1 MSARSL
7 NWLKFGGLVALA
19 FALGLLFAGLLD
31 LPSRSSAQE
40 QGRQASAIAP
50 VPAPS
55 IPAARPLQELSEA
68 FAAVAE
74 HVKPSVVYIRSQR
87 TEHASQ
93 QQRIPPGMERF
104 FSPKFRQQP
113 EIEQGSG
120 SGFIIS
126 ADGFIL
132 TNNHVVEGAEQVT
145 VRLLDRR
152 EFKAKVIGTDP
163 NTDVAVLKIDAKSL
177 PPVALGNSDD
187 ARVGEW
193 VLAIGNP
200 LGEGL
205 TFTVTSGIVSA
216 KGRALSGLPG
226 RGQGSI
232 QDFIQTDAAINPG
245 NSGGPLVSVRGEVI
259 GINSAIASETGFYS
273 GYGFAIPINLARTVM
288 NQLITDGK
296 VHRAALG
303 VSIADVNLNDA
314 AYVGLPEI
322 RGVVVKDIPSDDSP
336 AKAAGIE
343 PGDIIVAVDG
353 KPVEYV
359 GQLQQIIGF
368 RRPGDMVKV
377 EVARKGGVRKSFN
390 VKLQPLN
397 DAPEVAAADEEGDT
411 DNANSPTGAVDGPSG
426 HQRRAGHRG
435 RGPAASGSGRCA
447 RAHRDRRD
455 PGRSGV
461 GRPVRRPATR
471 RPGHHSFG
479 RRQAGPHRGRPP
491 EDAPGREGG
500 QHRDP
505 ADLQSPRAG
514 PPGGADPAG
523 RREVARSGRADAK
536 GACLEACPLSR
547 AGLSTRQPDR
557 GMLGHPF
564 PGALSR

>member
-7 NWLKFGGLVALA
+7 NWLKFGGLGALA
-19 FALGLLFAGLLD
+19 FALGLLSAGLLD
-31 LPSRSSAQE
+31 LPNRGSAQE

-55 IPAARPLQELSEA
+55 IPAARPLQDLSEA

-87 TEHASQ
+87 TEHANQQ

-104 FSPKFRQQP
+104 FSPRFRQQP

-163 NTDVAVLKIDAKSL
+163 NTDVAVLKIDARSL

-216 KGRALSGLPG
+216 KGRALAGLPG

-288 NQLITDGK
+288 NQLIETGS

-303 VSIADVNLNDA
+303 VSIDNVTLNDA

-336 AKAAGIE
+336 AKAAGIQ
-343 PGDIIVAVDG
+343 PGDAIMREA
-353 KPVEYV
+353 
-359 GQLQQIIGF
+359 
-368 RRPGDMVKV
+368 
-377 EVARKGGVRKSFN
+377 SN
-390 VKLQPLN
+390 
-397 DAPEVAAADEEGDT
+397 
-411 DNANSPTGAVDGPSG
+411 
-426 HQRRAGHRG
+426 
-435 RGPAASGSGRCA
+435 PA
-447 RAHRDRRD
+447 
-455 PGRSGV
+455 
-461 GRPVRRPATR
+461 
-471 RPGHHSFG
+471 
-479 RRQAGPHRGRPP
+479 
-491 EDAPGREGG
+491 
-500 QHRDP
+500 
-505 ADLQSPRAG
+505 
-514 PPGGADPAG
+514 
-523 RREVARSGRADAK
+523 
-536 GACLEACPLSR
+536 
-547 AGLSTRQPDR
+547 
-557 GMLGHPF
+557 
-564 PGALSR
+564 

>member
-1 MSARSL
+1 MSSRSL

-31 LPSRSSAQE
+31 LPNRSSAQV
-40 QGRQASAIAP
+40 QGRQATPIVQ

-74 HVKPSVVYIRSQR
+74 HVKPTVVYIRSQR
-87 TEHASQ
+87 TEQ
-93 QQRIPPGMERF
+93 TTRQRVPPGMERF
-104 FSPKFRQQP
+104 FPRFRQQP
-113 EIEQGSG
+113 DIEQGSG
-120 SGFIIS
+120 SGFVIS
-126 ADGFIL
+126 ADGYIL

-163 NTDVAVLKIDAKSL
+163 NTDVAVLKIDAKGL
-177 PPVALGNSDD
+177 QPVALGNSDD

-216 KGRALSGLPG
+216 KGRALQGLPG

-288 NQLITDGK
+288 NQLIQTGS

-303 VSIADVNLNDA
+303 VSIDNVTLNDA

-336 AKAAGIE
+336 AKAAGIQ
-343 PGDIIVAVDG
+343 PGDVIIAVDG
-353 KPVEYV
+353 KPVERV
-359 GQLQQIIGF
+359 GQLQQVIGF
-368 RRPGDMVKV
+368 RKPGEVVKV
-377 EVARKGGVRKSFN
+377 EVARKGGVRKTVN
-390 VKLQPLN
+390 VKLQALN
-397 DAPEVAAADEEGDT
+397 EQPQLAAADEGDSDEAGGPGGSAMNRLGVSVEPITSDIAQQLQLPNNMRGLVVT
-411 DNANSPTGAVDGPSG
+411 DVTPG
-426 HQRRAGHRG
+426 
-435 RGPAASGSGRCA
+435 GPAWETLF
-447 RAHRDRRD
+447 DD
-455 PGRSGV
+455 PQRNGPDIILSVEGK
-461 GRPVRRPATR
+461 PVRTEAELRNALKAEK
-471 RPGHHSFG
+471 PGSIVTLGIYNPRAQG
-479 RRQAGPHRGRPP
+479 RRVERIKLA
-491 EDAPGREGG
+491 E
-500 QHRDP
+500 
-505 ADLQSPRAG
+505 
-514 PPGGADPAG
+514 
-523 RREVARSGRADAK
+523 
-536 GACLEACPLSR
+536 
-547 AGLSTRQPDR
+547 
-557 GMLGHPF
+557 
-564 PGALSR
+564 

>member
-31 LPSRSSAQE
+31 LPSRSSAQV
-40 QGRQASAIAP
+40 QGRQASPITQ

-55 IPAARPLQELSEA
+55 IPAAKPLQDLSEA

-74 HVKPSVVYIRSQR
+74 HVKPTVVYIRSQR
-87 TEHASQ
+87 TEQ
-93 QQRIPPGMERF
+93 TTRQRVPPGMERF
-104 FSPKFRQQP
+104 FPRFRQQP
-113 EIEQGSG
+113 DIEQGSG
-120 SGFIIS
+120 SGFVIS
-126 ADGFIL
+126 ADGYIL

-152 EFKAKVIGTDP
+152 EFKAKVIGTDA
-163 NTDVAVLKIDAKSL
+163 NTDVAVLKIDAKGL
-177 PPVALGNSDD
+177 QPVALGNSDD

-216 KGRALSGLPG
+216 KGRALQGLPG

-288 NQLITDGK
+288 NQLIETGS

-303 VSIADVNLNDA
+303 VSIDNVTLNDA

-322 RGVVVKDIPSDDSP
+322 RGVVVKDIPTDDSP
-336 AKAAGIE
+336 AKAAGIL
-343 PGDIIVAVDG
+343 PGDVIISVDG
-353 KPVEYV
+353 KPVERV
-359 GQLQQIIGF
+359 GQLQQVIGF
-368 RRPGDMVKV
+368 RKPGEVVKV
-377 EVARKGGVRKSFN
+377 EVARKGGVRKTFN
-390 VKLQPLN
+390 VKLQALN
-397 DAPEVAAADEEGDT
+397 EQPQLAAADQGDS
-411 DNANSPTGAVDGPSG
+411 DNADNTGGSAVNRLGVSVEPVTSDVAQQLQLPPNMRGLVVTDVTPGGPSW
-426 HQRRAGHRG
+426 QTLYDDPQNN
-435 RGPAASGSGRCA
+435 GPDIILSVE
-447 RAHRDRRD
+447 DK
-455 PGRSGV
+455 
-461 GRPVRRPATR
+461 PVRTEADLRNALKAEK
-471 RPGHHSFG
+471 PGSIVTLGIYNPRAQG
-479 RRQAGPHRGRPP
+479 RRVERIRL
-491 EDAPGREGG
+491 
-500 QHRDP
+500 
-505 ADLQSPRAG
+505 AD
-514 PPGGADPAG
+514 
-523 RREVARSGRADAK
+523 K
-536 GACLEACPLSR
+536 
-547 AGLSTRQPDR
+547 
-557 GMLGHPF
+557 
-564 PGALSR
+564 

>member
-40 QGRQASAIAP
+40 RGQTPATIAQ

-55 IPAARPLQELSEA
+55 IPAARPLQDLSEA

-87 TEHASQ
+87 TEKTSSR
-93 QQRIPPGMERF
+93 QRVPPGMERF
-104 FSPKFRQQP
+104 FPRFRQQP

-120 SGFIIS
+120 SGFLIS
-126 ADGFIL
+126 ADGYIL
-132 TNNHVVEGAEQVT
+132 TNNHVVEGAEVVT

-152 EFKAKVIGTDP
+152 EFKARVIGTDP
-163 NTDVAVLKIDAKSL
+163 NTDVAVLKIDAKDL
-177 PPVALGNSDD
+177 PPIALGNSDD

-216 KGRALSGLPG
+216 KGRALNGLPG

-288 NQLITDGK
+288 NQLIESGK

-303 VSIADVNLNDA
+303 VSIADVTINDA
-314 AYVGLPEI
+314 QYVGLPEI

-343 PGDIIVAVDG
+343 PGDIIVAVEG

-359 GQLQQIIGF
+359 GQLQQVIGF
-368 RRPGDMVKV
+368 RKPGDVVKV
-377 EVARKGGVRKSFN
+377 EVARKGGVRKTFN

-397 DAPEVAAADEEGDT
+397 DSPQLASAEDEANDSEATPGGTAMNRLGISVEPVSPEAAQELQLTPDTRGLIVTDVTPGGPAWEVLFDDPQRGGPDIILSVEGKSVRTEADLRKALQVEKPGSIVSIQVYNPRAQTRRVERIRLGDT
-411 DNANSPTGAVDGPSG
+411 
-426 HQRRAGHRG
+426 Q
-435 RGPAASGSGRCA
+435 
-447 RAHRDRRD
+447 
-455 PGRSGV
+455 
-461 GRPVRRPATR
+461 
-471 RPGHHSFG
+471 
-479 RRQAGPHRGRPP
+479 
-491 EDAPGREGG
+491 
-500 QHRDP
+500 
-505 ADLQSPRAG
+505 
-514 PPGGADPAG
+514 
-523 RREVARSGRADAK
+523 
-536 GACLEACPLSR
+536 
-547 AGLSTRQPDR
+547 
-557 GMLGHPF
+557 
-564 PGALSR
+564 

>member
-1 MSARSL
+1 MAWWPWRSRS
-7 NWLKFGGLVALA
+7 GCCSP
-19 FALGLLFAGLLD
+19 GLLD
-31 LPSRSSAQE
+31 LPNRSSAQE
-40 QGRQASAIAP
+40 QGRQASAIAQ

-55 IPAARPLQELSEA
+55 IPAARPLQDLSEA

-87 TEHASQ
+87 TEHATSSSA
-93 QQRIPPGMERF
+93 IPPGMERF
-104 FSPKFRQQP
+104 FSPRFRQQP

-126 ADGFIL
+126 ADGYIL

-163 NTDVAVLKIDAKSL
+163 NTDVAVLKIDARSL

-187 ARVGEW
+187 SRVGEW

-216 KGRALSGLPG
+216 KGRALNGLPG
-226 RGQGSI
+226 RG
-232 QDFIQTDAAINPG
+232 PG
-245 NSGGPLVSVRGEVI
+245 QHPGLHPDRRRHQPRQLRRPAGERARRGHRDQL
-259 GINSAIASETGFYS
+259 GHRQRDRASTP

-288 NQLITDGK
+288 NQLIQDGK

-303 VSIADVNLNDA
+303 VSIDNVNLNDA

-359 GQLQQIIGF
+359 GQLQQVIGF
-368 RRPGDMVKV
+368 RRPGDVVKV
-377 EVARKGGVRKSFN
+377 EVARKGGVRKTFN

-397 DAPEVAAADEEGDT
+397 DSPEVAAADEEGDSRPRQL
-411 DNANSPTGAVDGPSG
+411 A
-426 HQRRAGHRG
+426 RAGR
-435 RGPAASGSGRCA
+435 
-447 RAHRDRRD
+447 
-455 PGRSGV
+455 
-461 GRPVRRPATR
+461 
-471 RPGHHSFG
+471 
-479 RRQAGPHRGRPP
+479 
-491 EDAPGREGG
+491 
-500 QHRDP
+500 
-505 ADLQSPRAG
+505 
-514 PPGGADPAG
+514 
-523 RREVARSGRADAK
+523 
-536 GACLEACPLSR
+536 
-547 AGLSTRQPDR
+547 
-557 GMLGHPF
+557 
-564 PGALSR
+564 

>member
-93 QQRIPPGMERF
+93 QQQQRIPPGMERF
-104 FSPKFRQQP
+104 FSPRFRQQP

-126 ADGFIL
+126 ADGYIL

-163 NTDVAVLKIDAKSL
+163 NTDVAVLKIDAKAL

-187 ARVGEW
+187 SRVGEW

-303 VSIADVNLNDA
+303 VSIDNVNLNDA

-368 RRPGDMVKV
+368 RRPGDVVKV

-397 DAPEVAAADEEGDT
+397 DAPQVAAADEEGDS
-411 DNANSPTGAVDGPSG
+411 DNANSPSGAVMNRLGISVEPVTADVAQQLQVP
-426 HQRRAGHRG
+426 ADARG
-435 RGPAASGSGRCA
+435 LVVTDVTPGGPAW
-447 RAHRDRRD
+447 DVLYDD
-455 PGRSGV
+455 PQRGGPDIILSVEGK
-461 GRPVRRPATR
+461 PVRTEAELRKALQ
-471 RPGHHSFG
+471 GEK
-479 RRQAGPHRGRPP
+479 AGSIVTLRIFN
-491 EDAPGREGG
+491 
-500 QHRDP
+500 
-505 ADLQSPRAG
+505 PRAQ
-514 PPGGADPAG
+514 A
-523 RREVARSGRADAK
+523 RRVERIR
-536 GACLEACPLSR
+536 
-547 AGLSTRQPDR
+547 
-557 GMLGHPF
+557 LGDTK
-564 PGALSR
+564 

>member
-1 MSARSL
+1 MNGDSKEGPMSTRSL

-40 QGRQASAIAP
+40 QGRTVSAIAQ

-55 IPAARPLQELSEA
+55 IPAARPLQDLSEA

-87 TEHASQ
+87 TERATTR
-93 QQRIPPGMERF
+93 QRVPPGMERF
-104 FSPKFRQQP
+104 FPRFRQEP
-113 EIEQGSG
+113 EIEQGTG
-120 SGFIIS
+120 SGFIVS

-152 EFKAKVIGTDP
+152 EFKAKVVGTDP
-163 NTDVAVLKIDAKSL
+163 NTDVAVLKIDAVKL

-200 LGEGL
+200 LGETL

-216 KGRALSGLPG
+216 KGRALDGLPG

-288 NQLITDGK
+288 NQLIESGR

-303 VSIADVNLNDA
+303 VSIGEVTINDA
-314 AYVGLPEI
+314 QYVGLPEI
-322 RGVVVKDIPSDDSP
+322 RGVVVKDIPSEDSP

-359 GQLQQIIGF
+359 GQLQQVVGF
-368 RRPGDMVKV
+368 RRPGEVVKV
-377 EVARKGGVRKSFN
+377 EVARKGGQRKTFD
-390 VKLQPLN
+390 VKLQSLD
-397 DAPEVAAADEEGDT
+397 DAPQVARADEESGEGGVD
-411 DNANSPTGAVDGPSG
+411 DASTGAAMSRLGISVEPVTADAARELRLPGD
-426 HQRRAGHRG
+426 ARG
-435 RGPAASGSGRCA
+435 LIVTHVVPGGPAWEVLLDDPQRGGPDVILSIEGRA
-447 RAHRDRRD
+447 
-455 PGRSGV
+455 
-461 GRPVRRPATR
+461 VRT
-471 RPGHHSFG
+471 
-479 RRQAGPHRGRPP
+479 
-491 EDAPGREGG
+491 E
-500 QHRDP
+500 
-505 ADLQSPRAG
+505 ADLRKALQAEKPGSIVTLRVYNPRAQN
-514 PPGGADPAG
+514 
-523 RREVARSGRADAK
+523 RRVERVRLA
-536 GACLEACPLSR
+536 E
-547 AGLSTRQPDR
+547 TE
-557 GMLGHPF
+557 
-564 PGALSR
+564 

>member
-40 QGRQASAIAP
+40 QNRRGTAIAQ

-74 HVKPSVVYIRSQR
+74 HVKPTVVYIRSQR
-87 TEHASQ
+87 TEQ
-93 QQRIPPGMERF
+93 TTRQRVPPGMERF
-104 FSPKFRQQP
+104 FPRFHQQP
-113 EIEQGSG
+113 DIEQGSG
-120 SGFIIS
+120 SGFVIS
-126 ADGFIL
+126 ADGYIL

-152 EFKAKVIGTDP
+152 EFKAKVIGTDA
-163 NTDVAVLKIDAKSL
+163 NTDVAVLKIDAKGL
-177 PPVALGNSDD
+177 QPVALGNSDD

-216 KGRALSGLPG
+216 KGRALQGLPG

-288 NQLITDGK
+288 NQLIETGS

-303 VSIADVNLNDA
+303 VSIDNVTLNDA

-343 PGDIIVAVDG
+343 PGDVIIAVDG
-353 KPVEYV
+353 KPVERV
-359 GQLQQIIGF
+359 GQLQQVIGF
-368 RRPGDMVKV
+368 RKPGDVVKV
-377 EVARKGGVRKSFN
+377 EIARKGGVRKTFN
-390 VKLQPLN
+390 VKLQALN
-397 DAPEVAAADEEGDT
+397 DQPQLAAADQRDSDEAGDTGTAMNRLGISVEPVTPEVAQQLQLPNNMRGLIVT
-411 DNANSPTGAVDGPSG
+411 DVTPGGPSWETLLDDP
-426 HQRRAGHRG
+426 QRNGPDIILSVEGKPVKTEADLRNALKSEKPGSIVTLGIYNPRAQ
-435 RGPAASGSGRCA
+435 
-447 RAHRDRRD
+447 
-455 PGRSGV
+455 
-461 GRPVRRPATR
+461 
-471 RPGHHSFG
+471 G
-479 RRQAGPHRGRPP
+479 RRVERIR
-491 EDAPGREGG
+491 
-500 QHRDP
+500 
-505 ADLQSPRAG
+505 
-514 PPGGADPAG
+514 
-523 RREVARSGRADAK
+523 
-536 GACLEACPLSR
+536 
-547 AGLSTRQPDR
+547 
-557 GMLGHPF
+557 LGDK
-564 PGALSR
+564 

>member
-31 LPSRSSAQE
+31 LPSRSSAQV
-40 QGRQASAIAP
+40 QGRQATPIAQ

-55 IPAARPLQELSEA
+55 IPAARPLQDRSEA

-87 TEHASQ
+87 TEHAT
-93 QQRIPPGMERF
+93 QQRVPPGMERF
-104 FSPKFRQQP
+104 FPRFRQQP

-126 ADGFIL
+126 ADGYIL

-163 NTDVAVLKIDAKSL
+163 NTDVAVVKIDARGL
-177 PPVALGNSDD
+177 PPMALGNSDD

-205 TFTVTSGIVSA
+205 TFPAPSAIVSA
-216 KGRALSGLPG
+216 KGRALQGLPG
-226 RGQGSI
+226 RVVGSI

-288 NQLITDGK
+288 NQLIETGS

-303 VSIADVNLNDA
+303 VSIDNVTLNDA

-322 RGVVVKDIPSDDSP
+322 RGVVVKDIPTDDSP
-336 AKAAGIE
+336 AKAAGIL
-343 PGDIIVAVDG
+343 PGDVIISVDG
-353 KPVEYV
+353 KPVERV
-359 GQLQQIIGF
+359 GQLQQVIGF
-368 RRPGDMVKV
+368 RKPGEVVKV
-377 EVARKGGVRKSFN
+377 EVARKGGVRKTFN
-390 VKLQPLN
+390 VKLQALN
-397 DAPEVAAADEEGDT
+397 EQPQVAAADQGDS
-411 DNANSPTGAVDGPSG
+411 DNADN
-426 HQRRAGHRG
+426 
-435 RGPAASGSGRCA
+435 
-447 RAHRDRRD
+447 
-455 PGRSGV
+455 
-461 GRPVRRPATR
+461 
-471 RPGHHSFG
+471 
-479 RRQAGPHRGRPP
+479 
-491 EDAPGREGG
+491 
-500 QHRDP
+500 
-505 ADLQSPRAG
+505 
-514 PPGGADPAG
+514 PGGAAMNRLGISVEPVTPDVAQQLQLPSNVGGLVVTDVTPGGPSWQTLYDDPQNNG
-523 RREVARSGRADAK
+523 PDIIFSVEDKPVRTEADLRNALK
-536 GACLEACPLSR
+536 AEKPGSIVTIPMV
-547 AGLSTRQPDR
+547 T
-557 GMLGHPF
+557 ML
-564 PGALSR
+564 PGFSAL

>member
-31 LPSRSSAQE
+31 LPSRSSAQ
-40 QGRQASAIAP
+40 QTHNAALPQ
-50 VPAPS
+50 VPAPT
-55 IPAARPLQELSEA
+55 IPAARPLQDLSES

-87 TEHASQ
+87 TERASQ
-93 QQRIPPGMERF
+93 QRVPPGMERF
-104 FSPKFRQQP
+104 FPRFRQQP

-120 SGFIIS
+120 SGFVVS
-126 ADGFIL
+126 ADGYVL

-152 EFKAKVIGTDP
+152 EFKAKVVGTDP
-163 NTDVAVLKIDAKSL
+163 NTDVAVLKIDAKNL
-177 PPVALGNSDD
+177 PPMALGNSDD

-216 KGRALSGLPG
+216 KGRALNGLP
-226 RGQGSI
+226 RAGQGSI

-288 NQLITDGK
+288 NQLIESGK

-303 VSIADVNLNDA
+303 VSIADVSLADA
-314 AYVGLPEI
+314 EYVGLPAI
-322 RGVVVKDIPSDDSP
+322 QGVVVKDIPNDDSP

-343 PGDIIVAVDG
+343 AGDIIVAVDG
-353 KPVEYV
+353 KPVERV
-359 GQLQQIIGF
+359 GQLQQMIGF
-368 RRPGDMVKV
+368 RKPGETVKV
-377 EVARKGGVRKSFN
+377 EVARKGGVRKTVS
-390 VKLQPLN
+390 VKLQELN
-397 DAPEVAAADEEGDT
+397 DSPQIAARED
-411 DNANSPTGAVDGPSG
+411 SGAVDDASDEGVAMNRLGVSVEPVSPDAAVELQLPADTRGLIVTDVVPGGPSWEVLVDDP
-426 HQRRAGHRG
+426 QRG
-435 RGPAASGSGRCA
+435 GPDIILSVEGKAVRTEADLRKALLAEKPGSIVTLRIYNA
-447 RAHRDRRD
+447 RAQNRRVE
-455 PGRSGV
+455 RI
-461 GRPVRRPATR
+461 R
-471 RPGHHSFG
+471 
-479 RRQAGPHRGRPP
+479 
-491 EDAPGREGG
+491 
-500 QHRDP
+500 
-505 ADLQSPRAG
+505 
-514 PPGGADPAG
+514 
-523 RREVARSGRADAK
+523 
-536 GACLEACPLSR
+536 
-547 AGLSTRQPDR
+547 
-557 GMLGHPF
+557 LGDD
-564 PGALSR
+564 

>member
-31 LPSRSSAQE
+31 LPNRSSAQE
-40 QGRQASAIAP
+40 QARAATAIAQ

-74 HVKPSVVYIRSQR
+74 HVKPAVVYIRSQR
-87 TEHASQ
+87 TEQATR
-93 QQRIPPGMERF
+93 QRVPPGMERF
-104 FSPKFRQQP
+104 FPRFRQQP
-113 EIEQGSG
+113 DIEQGSG
-120 SGFIIS
+120 SGFIVS
-126 ADGFIL
+126 ADGYIL
-132 TNNHVVEGAEQVT
+132 TNNHVVEGAEVVT

-152 EFKAKVIGTDP
+152 EFKAKVIGSDP
-163 NTDVAVLKIDAKSL
+163 NTDVAVVKIDAKGL
-177 PPVALGNSDD
+177 PPIALGNSDD

-216 KGRALSGLPG
+216 KGRALQGLPG

-288 NQLITDGK
+288 NQLIETGS

-303 VSIADVNLNDA
+303 VSIDNVTLNDA

-322 RGVVVKDIPSDDSP
+322 RGVVVKDIPSNDSP
-336 AKAAGIE
+336 AKAAGIM
-343 PGDIIVAVDG
+343 PGDVIIAVDS
-353 KPVEYV
+353 KPVERV
-359 GQLQQIIGF
+359 GQLQQVIGF
-368 RRPGDMVKV
+368 RKPGDVVKV
-377 EVARKGGVRKSFN
+377 EVARKGGVRKTFD
-390 VKLQPLN
+390 VKLQALN
-397 DAPEVAAADEEGDT
+397 DQPQLAAADEGDT
-411 DNANSPTGAVDGPSG
+411 DQAGTPGGSSMNRLGITVEPVTPDVAQQLQLPSSM
-426 HQRRAGHRG
+426 RG
-435 RGPAASGSGRCA
+435 LVVTDVTPGGPAWETLF
-447 RAHRDRRD
+447 DD
-455 PGRSGV
+455 PQRNGPDIILSVEGK
-461 GRPVRRPATR
+461 PVRTEAELRNALKAEK
-471 RPGHHSFG
+471 PGSIVTLGVYNPRAQG
-479 RRQAGPHRGRPP
+479 RRVERIR
-491 EDAPGREGG
+491 
-500 QHRDP
+500 
-505 ADLQSPRAG
+505 
-514 PPGGADPAG
+514 
-523 RREVARSGRADAK
+523 
-536 GACLEACPLSR
+536 LS
-547 AGLSTRQPDR
+547 DK
-557 GMLGHPF
+557 
-564 PGALSR
+564 

>member
-31 LPSRSSAQE
+31 LPNRSSAQE
-40 QGRQASAIAP
+40 QGRQASVIAP
-50 VPAPS
+50 VPPPS
-55 IPAARPLQELSEA
+55 IPAARPLQDLSEA

-87 TEHASQ
+87 TEHVS
-93 QQRIPPGMERF
+93 RPRVPPGMERF
-104 FSPKFRQQP
+104 FPRFRQQP

-120 SGFIIS
+120 SGFIVS
-126 ADGFIL
+126 ADGYIL
-132 TNNHVVEGAEQVT
+132 TNNHVVEGAEQVI

-152 EFKAKVIGTDP
+152 EFKAKVVGSDP
-163 NTDVAVLKIDAKSL
+163 NTDVAVVKIDARGL

-187 ARVGEW
+187 SRVGEW

-216 KGRALSGLPG
+216 KGRALNGLPG

-245 NSGGPLVSVRGEVI
+245 NSGGPLVSVQGAVI

-288 NQLITDGK
+288 TQLIETGS

-303 VSIADVNLNDA
+303 VSIADVTLNDA

-322 RGVVVKDIPSDDSP
+322 RGVVVKDIPSNDSP
-336 AKAAGIE
+336 AKLAGIE

-368 RRPGDMVKV
+368 RKPGDMVKV
-377 EVARKGGVRKSFN
+377 EVARKGGVRKTFN
-390 VKLQPLN
+390 VKLQALN
-397 DAPEVAAADEEGDT
+397 EQPAVASAGDT
-411 DNANSPTGAVDGPSG
+411 DADQADSATGAAVNRLGISVEPVTADAAQQLQLPPDT
-426 HQRRAGHRG
+426 RG
-435 RGPAASGSGRCA
+435 LIVTDVTPGGPAWQVLF
-447 RAHRDRRD
+447 DD
-455 PGRSGV
+455 PQTGGPDIILSVEGK
-461 GRPVRRPATR
+461 PVKT
-471 RPGHHSFG
+471 
-479 RRQAGPHRGRPP
+479 
-491 EDAPGREGG
+491 E
-500 QHRDP
+500 
-505 ADLQSPRAG
+505 ADLRKAVQSEKPGSIVTLRVYNPRG
-514 PPGGADPAG
+514 QS
-523 RREVARSGRADAK
+523 RRIERIR
-536 GACLEACPLSR
+536 
-547 AGLSTRQPDR
+547 
-557 GMLGHPF
+557 LGDVQ
-564 PGALSR
+564 